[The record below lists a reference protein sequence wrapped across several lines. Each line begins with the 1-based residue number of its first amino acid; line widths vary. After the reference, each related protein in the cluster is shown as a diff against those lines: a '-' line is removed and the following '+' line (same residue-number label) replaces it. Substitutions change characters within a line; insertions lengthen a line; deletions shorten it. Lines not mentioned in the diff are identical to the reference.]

1 MNKSIKHFIT
11 GILITCISFLISFI
25 IAIFE
30 CLTLEN
36 DFTHF
41 LFNLFCFGV
50 LFGIFYIIFV
60 LFYCLY
66 KDLKQIYY
74 EK

>member
-1 MNKSIKHFIT
+1 MNKSIKQFIT
-11 GILITCISFLISFI
+11 GILITFISFLISFMV
-25 IAIFE
+25 AIFE

-36 DFTHF
+36 TFTHF
-41 LFNLFCFGV
+41 LFNLFCFGTI
-50 LFGIFYIIFV
+50 FGIFYIIFV

-66 KDLKQIYY
+66 KDLKQMYY

>member
-1 MNKSIKHFIT
+1 MNKSIKQFIL
-11 GILITCISFLISFI
+11 GLSITLVCFLSSFM
-25 IAIFE
+25 IAVFE

-36 DFTHF
+36 NFTHF
-41 LFNLFCFGV
+41 LFNLFCFGTI
-50 LFGIFYIIFV
+50 FGIFYIIFV

-66 KDLKQIYY
+66 KDLKQMYY